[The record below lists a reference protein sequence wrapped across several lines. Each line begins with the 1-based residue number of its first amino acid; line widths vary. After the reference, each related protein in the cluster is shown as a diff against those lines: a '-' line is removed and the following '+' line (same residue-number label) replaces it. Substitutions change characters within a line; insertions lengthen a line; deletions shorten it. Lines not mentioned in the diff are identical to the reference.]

1 MNLKFLPFVVGMAL
15 VSTSVNAE
23 TLEDLNVE
31 GPVVLDSTL
40 RVEGDASFWGN
51 NTYFS
56 KEVSVGEDMKVSGE
70 TSLSALRVNIPKKQ
84 LDKGGTK
91 IVRVYDYAIE
101 CYDMIKNAYTQIF
114 SVDKDGHTKA
124 VSMELVASATNHP
137 YKPRLAC
144 KFIDST
150 GVWMFN
156 TSSYPG
162 STKPDA
168 EKYYGITFKASSFNI
183 DKGDMVVNGKI
194 TCKEELNVVALN
206 ASNIKTDDINVNMN
220 NAADYVFDE
229 DYDLKPLSEVEAFV
243 KENKH
248 LPGIP
253 SAAEM
258 AENGVSVSAM
268 SNKLLE
274 KVEELTL
281 HMIRL
286 EKENAALKAKVEL
299 LSK

>member
-40 RVEGDASFWGN
+40 RVKGDA
-51 NTYFS
+51 TYEGLLNAGQTKLGCLNVRNPYVVVNRGGA
-56 KEVSVGEDMKVSGE
+56 KE
-70 TSLSALRVNIPKKQ
+70 
-84 LDKGGTK
+84 
-91 IVRVYDYAIE
+91 RVYDHLIE
-101 CYDMIKNAYTQIF
+101 CYDAITPVYNQMF
-114 SVDKDGHTKA
+114 SVSNSGKVAA
-124 VSMELVASATNHP
+124 VSLCLSQSAVNHSYSP
-137 YKPRLAC
+137 KLNCAYV
-144 KFIDST
+144 DSMNAW
-150 GVWMFN
+150 VFN

-162 STKPDA
+162 ADA
-168 EKYYGITFKASSFNI
+168 ERYYGITFKASSFNF